1 MSHTFDEISQQLKKR
16 HRKSTRLKWITMG
29 SLGLAGLFLVL
40 FFADMLTKGLPAFQQ
55 AYIQVEINYTEE
67 AETDGRKAFDEEL
80 LPIISR
86 TVVRVIPMEL
96 RNNPDMIGTS
106 ETQWVLSTSGVDQYL
121 KGHRHRLSE
130 EEQAA
135 IDALVEAG
143 QVDLRFNSTFFGSGD
158 SKIAENAGILSA
170 VVGTVM
176 TMIVTL
182 AISFPIGVMTAI
194 YLEEFAPDNR
204 FTQLIEIN
212 INNLAAIPSIL
223 FGLLGLAIFINFFG
237 VPRSSPL
244 AGGMTLALMT
254 LPVIII
260 STRTALRSVPESIRH
275 AGFGVGCSRWQVVR
289 DHVLPLA
296 MPGIMTGSI
305 IGLAQAMG
313 ETAPLIIVGMV
324 AFIPDVGASFTEAA
338 TVMPAQI
345 FTWSGEPEQAFVEK
359 TAGGILVLLT
369 ILISL
374 NAFAVV
380 LRKKFERR
388 W

>member
-1 MSHTFDEISQQLKKR
+1 MSQTFDDISAQLKRR
-16 HRKSTRLKWITMG
+16 HRRSARLKWISMG
-29 SLGLAGLFLVL
+29 ALGLAGLFLVL
-40 FFADMLTKGLPAFQQ
+40 FFADMLVKGLPAFQQ
-55 AYIQVEINYTEE
+55 AQIQVEIDYNED
-67 AETDGRKAFDEEL
+67 AQRMGRAALDPDESRLVSRTFERLIPVALRENPEL
-80 LPIISR
+80 L
-86 TVVRVIPMEL
+86 
-96 RNNPDMIGTS
+96 GTT
-106 ETQWVLSTSGVDQYL
+106 ETRWVLADSEVDQYL
-121 KGHRHRLSE
+121 KGHRHKLNDD
-130 EEQAA
+130 QQTTV
-135 IDALVEAG
+135 DALVEQGRAA
-143 QVDLRFNSTFFGSGD
+143 LKFNTNFFTTGD
-158 SKIAENAGILSA
+158 SKMPEASGILSA
-170 VVGTVM
+170 VMGTVM
-176 TMIVTL
+176 TMLVTL
-182 AISFPIGVMTAI
+182 AIAFPIGVMTAV

-204 FTQLIEIN
+204 LTQLIEIN

-237 VPRSSPL
+237 VPRSTPL
-244 AGGMTLALMT
+244 VGGMTLALMT

-260 STRTALRSVPESIRH
+260 ATRTALRSVPDSIRH
-275 AGFGVGCSRWQVVR
+275 AAFGVGCSRWQVVR

-338 TVMPAQI
+338 TVLPAQI
-345 FTWSGEPEQAFVEK
+345 FTWAGEPEKAFVEK

-369 ILISL
+369 ILIFL
-374 NAFAVV
+374 NATAVI

>member
-1 MSHTFDEISQQLKKR
+1 MSQTFDEISSQLRKR
-16 HRKSTRLKWITMG
+16 HRRSARLKWISMG
-29 SLGLAGLFLVL
+29 ALGLAGLFLL
-40 FFADMLTKGLPAFQQ
+40 WFFSDMLGKGLPAFQQ
-55 AYIQVEINYTEE
+55 AQIQVEVDYNED
-67 AETDGRKAFDEEL
+67 ASRMGRAALDPDLSRLVSRTFERMIPVQIRENPEL
-80 LPIISR
+80 L
-86 TVVRVIPMEL
+86 
-96 RNNPDMIGTS
+96 GTS
-106 ETQWVLSTSGVDQYL
+106 ETRWVLANAQVDQYL
-121 KGHRHRLSE
+121 KGHRHKLN
-130 EEQAA
+130 EQQVV
-135 IDALVEAG
+135 LVDELLAEG
-143 QVDLRFNSTFFGSGD
+143 RVELKFNTNFFTTGD
-158 SKIAENAGILSA
+158 SKMAEASGILSA
-170 VVGTVM
+170 AVGTVM
-176 TMIVTL
+176 TMLVTL
-182 AISFPIGVMTAI
+182 AIAFPIGVMTAV

-237 VPRSSPL
+237 VPRSTPL
-244 AGGMTLALMT
+244 VGGMTLALMT

-260 STRTALRSVPESIRH
+260 ATRTALRSVPDSIRH
-275 AGFGVGCSRWQVVR
+275 AAFGVGCSRWQVVR

-338 TVMPAQI
+338 TVLPAQI
-345 FTWSGEPEQAFVEK
+345 FTWAGEPEKAFVEK

-369 ILISL
+369 ILIFL
-374 NAFAVV
+374 NATAVI

>member
-1 MSHTFDEISQQLKKR
+1 MSQTFDEISSQLRKR
-16 HRKSTRLKWITMG
+16 HRRSARLKWISMG
-29 SLGLAGLFLVL
+29 ALGLAGLFLL
-40 FFADMLTKGLPAFQQ
+40 WFFSDMLGKGLPAFQQ
-55 AYIQVEINYTEE
+55 AQIQVEVDYNED
-67 AETDGRKAFDEEL
+67 ASRMGRAALDPDLSRLVSRTFERMIPVQIRENPEL
-80 LPIISR
+80 L
-86 TVVRVIPMEL
+86 
-96 RNNPDMIGTS
+96 GTS
-106 ETQWVLSTSGVDQYL
+106 ETRWVLANAQVDQYL
-121 KGHRHRLSE
+121 KGHRHKLN
-130 EEQAA
+130 EQQVV
-135 IDALVEAG
+135 LVDELLAEG
-143 QVDLRFNSTFFGSGD
+143 RVELKFNTSFFTTGD
-158 SKIAENAGILSA
+158 SKMAEASGILSA
-170 VVGTVM
+170 AVGTVM
-176 TMIVTL
+176 TMLVTL
-182 AISFPIGVMTAI
+182 AIAFPIGVMTAV

-244 AGGMTLALMT
+244 VGGMTLALMT

-260 STRTALRSVPESIRH
+260 ATRTALRSVPDSIRH
-275 AGFGVGCSRWQVVR
+275 AAFGVGCSRWQVVR

-324 AFIPDVGASFTEAA
+324 AFIPDVSASFTEAA
-338 TVMPAQI
+338 TVLPAQV
-345 FTWSGEPEQAFVEK
+345 FTWAGEPDKAFVEK
-359 TAGGILVLLT
+359 TAGGILVLLS
-369 ILISL
+369 ILIFL
-374 NAFAVV
+374 NATAVI